1 MESKE
6 LRLQKFMS
14 ECGVCSRRKAEEL
27 ILAGK
32 VKVNGKLANLGDKI
46 HPFKDKVE
54 VSGKLIKRN
63 KEKRYI
69 MLHKPR
75 GFVTTL
81 SDEMGRKDITMLTE
95 DIEERVYPV
104 GRLDKNSE
112 GLLLLTNDGEF
123 ANMMAHPKTHV
134 PKTYRV
140 TVRPPVTDEMLNSLI
155 NGVKLDDGY
164 VTAPAEAQIIQS
176 EDNRIVILMTI
187 FEGKNRQIRR
197 MCESLNIE
205 LIRLKRIAVG
215 DIRLGMLPQGKWR
228 DLTEQE
234 IRSLYSE
241 AKRKSTEKNPNK
253 KGRKR

>member
-1 MESKE
+1 MNPKE
-6 LRLQKFMS
+6 LRIQKYIA

-27 ILAGK
+27 IMSGK
-32 VKVNGKLANLGDKI
+32 VKVNNSLATIGQKI
-46 HPFKDKVE
+46 NPFKDKVF
-54 VSGKLIKRN
+54 VSGKLIKKT

-75 GFVTTL
+75 GFVTTM
-81 SDEMGRKDITMLTE
+81 SDEFDRKCITMLIE
-95 DIEERVYPV
+95 DVNERVYPV

-123 ANMMAHPKTHV
+123 ANMMAHPRTHV

-140 TVRPPVTDEMLNSLI
+140 TVRPPISDAQLSSLI
-155 NGVKLDDGY
+155 NGTKLDDGY
-164 VTAPAEAQIIQS
+164 VTKPAEVQVVQN
-176 EDNRIVILMTI
+176 EENRVVLLMTI

-197 MCESLNIE
+197 MCEALDIE
-205 LIRLKRIAVG
+205 LIRLKRVAIG
-215 DIRLGMLPQGKWR
+215 EIRLGMLPQGKYR

-241 AKRKSTEKNPNK
+241 AKRSK
-253 KGRKR
+253 K